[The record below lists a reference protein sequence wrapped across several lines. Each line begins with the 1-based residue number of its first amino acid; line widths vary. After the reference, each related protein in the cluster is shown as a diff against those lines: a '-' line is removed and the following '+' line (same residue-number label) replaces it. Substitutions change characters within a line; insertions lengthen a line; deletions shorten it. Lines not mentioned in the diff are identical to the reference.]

1 MFATTSNTANNN
13 SNNNNSSY
21 FDTTM
26 TTTTNNTSSSSPNDM
41 LTTTTQPHSNHFYH
55 SNNNPPSLTTSSTN
69 TTTTASGHPSPSSL
83 PPTYATLPRTTKLEE
98 EPNPFEQSF
107 SKPVLPP
114 VSSIESPGLHKTTLW
129 DSLRAGPLSPS
140 MLLGP
145 AGNKQRTSTSSSLSS
160 TSSISSTSSS
170 AGEGIIASYH
180 HSNTGFVKYN
190 NHHQQTVTVNRAQHQ
205 SPSVK
210 RTHTEPTLESI
221 HLRHQNG
228 DNDADDYDNVFER
241 PNIKRRAQSNTTAS
255 ISNTLM
261 DGEEKRKNFLE
272 RNRLAAL
279 KCRQRKKQWLQNLQ
293 DKVEYLSTDNEQLQM
308 QNNALR
314 EQLIELK
321 SMLLV
326 HKTCPVNSEAV
337 IDAVNRPIPGSNNII
352 RHHQQQQ
359 QQQYHHSTS
368 SIHFSSNAS
377 HRFSSYSRN

>member
-1 MFATTSNTANNN
+1 
-13 SNNNNSSY
+13 
-21 FDTTM
+21 
-26 TTTTNNTSSSSPNDM
+26 M

-55 SNNNPPSLTTSSTN
+55 SNNNPPSLTTSSTIT
-69 TTTTASGHPSPSSL
+69 TTTTASGNPSPSSL

-160 TSSISSTSSS
+160 TSSISSTTSS
-170 AGEGIIASYH
+170 AGEGIITSNH
-180 HSNTGFVKYN
+180 HSYTGFVKYN
-190 NHHQQTVTVNRAQHQ
+190 NHHQHAVTVNRAQHQ

-210 RTHTEPTLESI
+210 RMHTEPTLESI
-221 HLRHQNG
+221 HLRQQNG
-228 DNDADDYDNVFER
+228 DNDSDDYDNDFER
-241 PNIKRRAQSNTTAS
+241 PDIKRRTQSSTTPS
-255 ISNTLM
+255 TSNTLM
-261 DGEEKRKNFLE
+261 DDEEKRKNFLE

-337 IDAVNRPIPGSNNII
+337 IDAINRPIPGSSNIM
-352 RHHQQQQ
+352 RQQ
-359 QQQYHHSTS
+359 QQQYHHSTT
-368 SIHFSSNAS
+368 SIHFPSNAS
-377 HRFSSYSRN
+377 HRFSSYSRD